1 MSAENILKKQTGVIL
16 GKNNWMK
23 SVVGFLCVLT
33 SFAIPFMLI
42 YFSAAFLDDG
52 FLKNNTVDFSE
63 MNPLN
68 AGICIASAVLS
79 LIVFV
84 MLLPVYTGYIR
95 FIAGCRDS
103 QSGDIEDIFYYFQ
116 KGKYLDTVQLN
127 MIILIRKAVWF
138 LVFSLPAV
146 IMLYLASRFY
156 EQRILWSICALWVG
170 IFGFIGYLMVSR
182 LYIMTQYLY
191 VSDFNYKRERDII
204 KASSYMVRKNYGRI
218 ISLYLSYIIWGI
230 FCFFVIPV
238 VFVYPYF
245 KHCALLSYSYI
256 YDMENNNPDSIYYAS
271 NKPLGEF
278 SVSTPVS
285 LKKDVSENASEDIS
299 SEISSEAE
307 PQE

>member
-1 MSAENILKKQTGVIL
+1 MSAENVLKKQTKVIL

-23 SVVGFLCVLT
+23 SVTGFLCVLT
-33 SFAIPFMLI
+33 SLAIPFMLI
-42 YFSAAFLDDG
+42 YFSAAFLDDS

-63 MNPLN
+63 MNPVN
-68 AGICIASAVLS
+68 AGICIVSAVLS

-95 FIAGCRDS
+95 FIAGCRNS

-146 IMLYLASRFY
+146 IMLYLAAHFQ
-156 EQRILWSICALWVG
+156 EQRALWSICALWVG
-170 IFGFIGYLMVSR
+170 IFGLIGYLMVSR
-182 LYIMTQYLY
+182 LYIMAQYLY
-191 VSDFNYKRERDII
+191 VADFNYKRERDII

-218 ISLYLSYIIWGI
+218 VSLYLSYILWGI
-230 FCFFVIPV
+230 FCFFVIPA

-245 KHCALLSYSYI
+245 KHCAVLSYSYI
-256 YDMENNNPDSIYYAS
+256 YDMENNDPASVYYAS
-271 NKPLGEF
+271 NKPVEEAA
-278 SVSTPVS
+278 VNAPVS
-285 LKKDVSENASEDIS
+285 LEKAFSEAVSEETASEE
-299 SEISSEAE
+299 EI
-307 PQE
+307 

>member
-1 MSAENILKKQTGVIL
+1 MSAENVLKKHTKVIL

-23 SVVGFLCVLT
+23 SVTGFLCVLT
-33 SFAIPFMLI
+33 SLAIPFMLI
-42 YFSAAFLDDG
+42 YFSAAFLDDS

-63 MNPLN
+63 MNPVN
-68 AGICIASAVLS
+68 AGICIVSAVLS

-95 FIAGCRDS
+95 FIAGCRNS

-146 IMLYLASRFY
+146 IMLYLAAHFQ
-156 EQRILWSICALWVG
+156 EQRALWSICALWVG
-170 IFGFIGYLMVSR
+170 IFGLIGYLMVSR
-182 LYIMTQYLY
+182 LYIMAQYLY
-191 VSDFNYKRERDII
+191 VADFNYKRERDII

-218 ISLYLSYIIWGI
+218 VSLYLSYILWGI
-230 FCFFVIPV
+230 FCFFVIPA

-245 KHCALLSYSYI
+245 KHCAVLSYSYI
-256 YDMENNNPDSIYYAS
+256 YDMENSNPDSVYYAS
-271 NKPLGEF
+271 NKPVEEAA
-278 SVSTPVS
+278 VNAPVS
-285 LKKDVSENASEDIS
+285 LEKAFSEAVSEETASEE
-299 SEISSEAE
+299 EI
-307 PQE
+307 

>member
-1 MSAENILKKQTGVIL
+1 MSAENVLKKQTKVIL

-23 SVVGFLCVLT
+23 SVTGFLCVLT
-33 SFAIPFMLI
+33 SLAIPFMLI
-42 YFSAAFLDDG
+42 YFSAAFLDDS

-63 MNPLN
+63 MNPVN
-68 AGICIASAVLS
+68 AGICIVSAVLS

-95 FIAGCRDS
+95 FIAGCRNS

-146 IMLYLASRFY
+146 IMLYLAAHFQ
-156 EQRILWSICALWVG
+156 EQRALWSICALWVG
-170 IFGFIGYLMVSR
+170 IFGLIGYLMVSR
-182 LYIMTQYLY
+182 LYIMAQYLY
-191 VSDFNYKRERDII
+191 VADFNYKRERDII

-218 ISLYLSYIIWGI
+218 VSLYLSYILWGI
-230 FCFFVIPV
+230 FCFFVIPA

-245 KHCALLSYSYI
+245 KHCAVLSYSYI
-256 YDMENNNPDSIYYAS
+256 YDMENSNPDSVYYAS
-271 NKPLGEF
+271 NKPVGEAA
-278 SVSTPVS
+278 VNAPVS
-285 LKKDVSENASEDIS
+285 LEKAFSEAVSEETASEE
-299 SEISSEAE
+299 EI
-307 PQE
+307 